1 MRAFFVYTYTYVLFK
16 LGGIFLIIIPAVD
29 IKGGKCV
36 RLEQG
41 VMDKETVF
49 SDYPE
54 EMALKWEE
62 KGAKRLHIVDLDGA
76 TAGEASNKKAIQNI
90 LKKVSIP
97 VQLGG
102 GIRDMKTI
110 EGYID
115 MGIDKVILGTVAYKS
130 PGLVEDACKRYAA
143 KIIVSIDSRDGYL
156 SVEGWTEQ
164 TQIVAIVL
172 AKKFE
177 NMGVNSI
184 IYTDIKRDGMESGPN
199 LGSIRELTQ
208 TLNLEVIAAGGI
220 SSLRDIE
227 ELSKLETYGLSGII
241 IGKALYSGAIRLEE
255 AIATV
260 SC

>member
-1 MRAFFVYTYTYVLFK
+1 
-16 LGGIFLIIIPAVD
+16 
-29 IKGGKCV
+29 
-36 RLEQG
+36 
-41 VMDKETVF
+41 MDKEIVF

-54 EMALKWEE
+54 EMALEWEE
-62 KGAKRLHIVDLDGA
+62 KGAKRLHLIDLDGA
-76 TAGEASNKKAIQNI
+76 TIGEASNKKVIQDI
-90 LKKVSIP
+90 VKKISIP

-102 GIRDMKTI
+102 GIRDMETI
-110 EGYID
+110 QGYID

-143 KIIVSIDSRDGYL
+143 KIIVSIDSRDGYI

-164 TQIVAIVL
+164 TQIAALVL

-199 LGSIRELTQ
+199 LGAIRELTQ
-208 TLNLEVIAAGGI
+208 TLNLKVIAAGGV
-220 SSLRDIE
+220 SSLKDIE
-227 ELSKLETYGLSGII
+227 ELSKLEVHGLSGII

-260 SC
+260 SY

>member
-1 MRAFFVYTYTYVLFK
+1 M
-16 LGGIFLIIIPAVD
+16 IIIPAVD

-41 VMDKETVF
+41 VMDKEIVF

-62 KGAKRLHIVDLDGA
+62 KGAKRLHLIDLDGA
-76 TAGEASNKKAIQNI
+76 TIGEASNKKAIQGI
-90 LKKVSIP
+90 VKKVSIP

-102 GIRDMKTI
+102 GIRDMETI

-115 MGIDKVILGTVAYKS
+115 MGIDRVILGTVAYKN
-130 PGLVEDACKRYAA
+130 PGLVENACKRHAA
-143 KIIVSIDSRDGYL
+143 NIIVSIDSRDGYI

-164 TQIVAIVL
+164 TQIAAIVL

-199 LGSIRELTQ
+199 LGAIRELTQ
-208 TLNLEVIAAGGI
+208 TLNLKVIAAGGV
-220 SSLRDIE
+220 SSLKDIE
-227 ELSKLETYGLSGII
+227 ELSKLEVHGLSGII

-260 SC
+260 SY